1 MTESIEPDLQDDAGF
16 AIPAQHA
23 RKARI
28 RQKRIEHQQGFRFRQ
43 PPAERRKNG
52 AGDIVL
58 FNKQWQK
65 GAPQKT
71 EIGKLD
77 QVPKAEPQNW
87 STFLSSLQASQQPA
101 VHNWAANEPVDHD
114 WAGTVYWNGVWD
126 KALDA
131 EAKVVHER
139 QQAVLEEESSG
150 PSQPAAAPTTVPD
163 APRGHSPQALRMAP
177 VPLNTGLLLS
187 GCLAD

>member
-23 RKARI
+23 RKARY

-52 AGDIVL
+52 AGDIML

-71 EIGKLD
+71 DIGKAD
-77 QVPKAEPQNW
+77 QVPKAEPQTW

-101 VHNWAANEPVDHD
+101 VHKWAADEPVDHD

-131 EAKVVHER
+131 EAKVVQER
-139 QQAVLEEESSG
+139 QQAVLKEEASA
-150 PSQPAAAPTTVPD
+150 PSQPAAAPTAVPD

-187 GCLAD
+187 GP

>member
-1 MTESIEPDLQDDAGF
+1 M
-16 AIPAQHA
+16 
-23 RKARI
+23 
-28 RQKRIEHQQGFRFRQ
+28 
-43 PPAERRKNG
+43 
-52 AGDIVL
+52 
-58 FNKQWQK
+58 
-65 GAPQKT
+65 
-71 EIGKLD
+71 

-150 PSQPAAAPTTVPD
+150 PSQPAAAPTT
-163 APRGHSPQALRMAP
+163 G
-177 VPLNTGLLLS
+177 VPLLPVMHLVGDLYQDSLS
-187 GCLAD
+187 GPKSTTCTFLLHCPLCR